1 MVELAAKALCR
12 FEAAAGDVWSGSGKR
27 VASAVGEGAMAVQFV
42 EEYLKEM

>member
-12 FEAAAGDVWSGSGKR
+12 FEAAAWRRSVRLCQR
-27 VASAVGEGAMAVQFV
+27 VASAVGEGAMAMQFV

>member
-12 FEAAAGDVWSGSGKR
+12 FEGAAGDIWYGSVKR
-27 VASAVGEGAMAVQFV
+27 VASAVGERAMAVQFV